1 MAGARTKQT
10 RCRGWR
16 KEETSMFDQIFQGKQ
31 VLISGGS
38 SGIGLAVGRAFRK
51 AGADVTVTGLTEAE
65 LAEARGAGLRAVA
78 LDVADLAACRALIA
92 GFASLDVLV
101 NCAGMIRRA
110 NTEHDPEIFAQVIDV
125 NLNGTQRLCAL
136 ARPLLARTGGAIVN
150 TASMRSFSGAAITP
164 AYSASKGAVMQLTK
178 SLAIAYADDGI
189 RVNAIAPG
197 WVATALTRPLREN
210 PEANK
215 AVIDRTPLKRWA
227 DPDDMAGP
235 VLFLCSPAAAF
246 VTGVILPVDGGYLAM

>member
-1 MAGARTKQT
+1 M
-10 RCRGWR
+10 
-16 KEETSMFDQIFQGKQ
+16 
-31 VLISGGS
+31 
-38 SGIGLAVGRAFRK
+38 
-51 AGADVTVTGLTEAE
+51 DVTDRTMVD
-65 LAEARGAGLRAVA
+65 AV
-78 LDVADLAACRALIA
+78 VAQVKNQFGRI
-92 GFASLDVLV
+92 DVLV
-101 NCAGMIRRA
+101 NNAGITKDARLQKMTIA
-110 NTEHDPEIFAQVIDV
+110 QFDQVIDV

-136 ARPLLARTGGAIVN
+136 SRPLLAKTKGAIVN
-150 TASMRSFSGAAITP
+150 TASMRSFSGASITP

-197 WVATALTRPLREN
+197 WVATALTKPLREN

-227 DPDDMAGP
+227 DPADMAGP

-246 VTGVILPVDGGYLAM
+246 VTGVILPVDGGYLVV